1 MAEIVV
7 FSNITC
13 NFVPYIFGKT
23 IIGMCVTYLTSNAA
37 IFSVADFAVQQNL
50 LTYTHN
56 YIEPFLFAFIEGR
69 SNCTLFPAG
78 YV

>member
-50 LTYTHN
+50 LTH
-56 YIEPFLFAFIEGR
+56 
-69 SNCTLFPAG
+69 TLI
-78 YV
+78 

>member
-1 MAEIVV
+1 MAGIVV

-13 NFVPYIFGKT
+13 NFVPYIFVKT

-50 LTYTHN
+50 LTHSFVFN
-56 YIEPFLFAFIEGR
+56 FK
-69 SNCTLFPAG
+69 
-78 YV
+78 

>member
-1 MAEIVV
+1 MAGIVV

-50 LTYTHN
+50 LTHT